1 MNHWSDYLAVICLL
15 LYCLASAGLVNYS
28 KIREY
33 ETRTELEA
41 QLKIRDNK
49 IEELE
54 KQIRILKTD
63 LQIKEN
69 GFPEK

>member
-1 MNHWSDYLAVICLL
+1 MNHWSDYLAIMFLL
-15 LYCLASAGLVNYS
+15 FYCIVSTILFNDSN
-28 KIREY
+28 IRAY
-33 ETRTELEA
+33 ETKTELEA

>member
-15 LYCLASAGLVNYS
+15 LYCLASTVLLNDS

-63 LQIKEN
+63 LQIKED

>member
-1 MNHWSDYLAVICLL
+1 MNRWLDYLAVICLL
-15 LYCLASAGLVNYS
+15 LYCIASAGLLNYS
-28 KIREY
+28 KISEY